1 MNSNRD
7 VLKVRY
13 NDGIV
18 GVLYMSSALLAMTI
32 QLDFIWIALA
42 VAALKIAS
50 PFTKFCPVY
59 FVLNKLMPDTEPI
72 QNGK

>member
-1 MNSNRD
+1 MNSNRV

-13 NDGIV
+13 HDGIV

-42 VAALKIAS
+42 VAALQIAS

>member
-1 MNSNRD
+1 MNSNRY

-13 NDGIV
+13 HDGIV

-42 VAALKIAS
+42 VAALQIAS